1 LNRFSASGRLGKE
14 FTIGSLMNK
23 FCARTLVVL
32 STVLFLLVFG
42 GSVSAHPKDKN
53 RWDKK
58 YDTEVYLF
66 GEKPI
71 PFLVENVHILP
82 KGKVLDIAM
91 GEGRNGVYLATQGF
105 DVIGLDISQQGLNKA
120 HKLAEKNNVNIETHV
135 VDLESFTL
143 EPNTYNVILC
153 TYYMQ
158 RNLFKQFQSAL
169 KPGGMIVVETY
180 NIDYLQYARFSRE
193 WALDTNELLVIFKDM
208 RVIRY
213 QDYDD
218 GKEAYSSIIAQKS
231 IH

>member
-1 LNRFSASGRLGKE
+1 MKIFQQPKYLA
-14 FTIGSLMNK
+14 
-23 FCARTLVVL
+23 VL
-32 STVLFLLVFG
+32 TVLFFTCFVSSLL
-42 GSVSAHPKDKN
+42 AKPKDKD
-53 RWDKK
+53 RWNSK
-58 YDTEVYLF
+58 YETEVYLF

-71 PFLVENVHILP
+71 PFLVDNVHLLR

-105 DVIGLDISQQGLNKA
+105 EVLGLDISEKGLAKA
-120 HKLAEKNNVNIETHV
+120 HNLAKKNNVTIETKV

-143 EPNTYNVILC
+143 EPNSYDVILC

-158 RNLFKQFQSAL
+158 KDLFKQFQSAL

-180 NIDYLQYARFSRE
+180 NVDYLKYAQFSRK
-193 WALDTNELLVIFKDM
+193 WALDTNEMLDIFKGL

-218 GKEAYSSIIAQKS
+218 GKEAYSSIIAQKPE
-231 IH
+231 

>member
-1 LNRFSASGRLGKE
+1 MKIFQKPKYLAVLTVFF
-14 FTIGSLMNK
+14 FT
-23 FCARTLVVL
+23 C
-32 STVLFLLVFG
+32 
-42 GSVSAHPKDKN
+42 SVSSLLAKPKDKN
-53 RWDKK
+53 RWNSK
-58 YDTEVYLF
+58 YETEVYLF

-71 PFLVENVHILP
+71 PFLVDNVHLLP

-105 DVIGLDISQQGLNKA
+105 EVLGLDISEKGLEKA
-120 HKLAEKNNVNIETHV
+120 HNLAKKNKVTIATKV

-143 EPNTYNVILC
+143 EPNSYDVILC

-158 RNLFKQFQSAL
+158 KDLFKQFQSAL

-180 NIDYLQYARFSRE
+180 NVDYLKYAQFSRK
-193 WALDTNELLVIFKDM
+193 WALDTNEMLDIFKGL

-218 GKEAYSSIIAQKS
+218 GKEAYSSIIAQKPE
-231 IH
+231 

>member
-1 LNRFSASGRLGKE
+1 MKIFQQPKYLA
-14 FTIGSLMNK
+14 
-23 FCARTLVVL
+23 VL
-32 STVLFLLVFG
+32 TVLFFTC
-42 GSVSAHPKDKN
+42 SVSSLLAKPKDKD
-53 RWDKK
+53 RWNSK
-58 YDTEVYLF
+58 YETEVYLF

-71 PFLVENVHILP
+71 PFLVDNVHLLR

-105 DVIGLDISQQGLNKA
+105 EVLGLDISEKGLAKA
-120 HKLAEKNNVNIETHV
+120 HNLAKKNNVTIETKV

-143 EPNTYNVILC
+143 KPNSYDVILC

-158 RNLFKQFQSAL
+158 KNLFKQFQSAL

-180 NIDYLQYARFSRE
+180 NVDYLKYAQFSRK
-193 WALDTNELLVIFKDM
+193 WALDTNEMLDIFKGL

-218 GKEAYSSIIAQKS
+218 GKEAYSSIIAQK
-231 IH
+231 IE

>member
-1 LNRFSASGRLGKE
+1 MKIFQHPKY
-14 FTIGSLMNK
+14 I
-23 FCARTLVVL
+23 VVL
-32 STVLFLLVFG
+32 TALFFICTLGTV
-42 GSVSAHPKDKN
+42 SSALAKPKDKD
-53 RWDKK
+53 RWNNK
-58 YDTEVYLF
+58 YETEVYLF

-71 PFLVENVHILP
+71 PFLVDNVHLLP

-105 DVIGLDISQQGLNKA
+105 DVLGLDISEKGLEKA
-120 HKLAEKNNVNIETHV
+120 HNLANKNNVTIETKV

-143 EPNTYNVILC
+143 EPNSYDVILC

-180 NIDYLQYARFSRE
+180 NVDYLKYVRFSRK
-193 WALDTNELLVIFKDM
+193 WALETNELLDIFKDL

-213 QDYDD
+213 QDFDD
-218 GKEAYSSIIAQKS
+218 GKEAYSSIIALKPE
-231 IH
+231 

>member
-1 LNRFSASGRLGKE
+1 MKIFQKPKYLA
-14 FTIGSLMNK
+14 
-23 FCARTLVVL
+23 VL
-32 STVLFLLVFG
+32 TVLFFTC
-42 GSVSAHPKDKN
+42 SVSSLLAKSKDKD
-53 RWDKK
+53 RWNSK
-58 YDTEVYLF
+58 YETEVYLF

-71 PFLVENVHILP
+71 PFLVDNVHLLR

-105 DVIGLDISQQGLNKA
+105 EVLGLDISEKGLEKA
-120 HKLAEKNNVNIETHV
+120 HNLAKKNKVTIETKV

-143 EPNTYNVILC
+143 EPNSYDVILC

-158 RNLFKQFQSAL
+158 KDLFKQFQSAL

-180 NIDYLQYARFSRE
+180 NVDYLKYAQFSRK
-193 WALDTNELLVIFKDM
+193 WALDTNEMLDIFKGL

-218 GKEAYSSIIAQKS
+218 GKEAYSSIIAQKPE
-231 IH
+231 

>member
-1 LNRFSASGRLGKE
+1 MKIFQKPKYLAVLTVFF
-14 FTIGSLMNK
+14 FT
-23 FCARTLVVL
+23 C
-32 STVLFLLVFG
+32 
-42 GSVSAHPKDKN
+42 SVSSLLAKSKDKD
-53 RWDKK
+53 RWNNK
-58 YDTEVYLF
+58 YETEIYLF

-71 PFLVENVHILP
+71 PFLADNVHLLP

-105 DVIGLDISQQGLNKA
+105 EVLGLDISEKGLEKA
-120 HKLAEKNNVNIETHV
+120 HNLAKKNKVTIETKV

-143 EPNTYNVILC
+143 EPNSYDVILC

-158 RNLFKQFQSAL
+158 KDLFKQFQSAL

-180 NIDYLQYARFSRE
+180 NVDYLKYVQFSRK
-193 WALDTNELLVIFKDM
+193 WALDTNEMLDIFKGL

-218 GKEAYSSIIAQKS
+218 GKEAYSSIIAQKPE
-231 IH
+231 

>member
-1 LNRFSASGRLGKE
+1 MKIFQQPKYLA
-14 FTIGSLMNK
+14 
-23 FCARTLVVL
+23 VL
-32 STVLFLLVFG
+32 TVLFFTC
-42 GSVSAHPKDKN
+42 SVSSLLAKPKDKD
-53 RWDKK
+53 RWNSK
-58 YDTEVYLF
+58 YETEVYLF

-71 PFLVENVHILP
+71 PFLVDNVHLLR

-105 DVIGLDISQQGLNKA
+105 EVLGLDISEKGLAKA
-120 HKLAEKNNVNIETHV
+120 HNLAKKNNVTIETKV

-143 EPNTYNVILC
+143 EPNSYDVILC

-158 RNLFKQFQSAL
+158 KDLFKQFQSAL

-180 NIDYLQYARFSRE
+180 NVDYLKYAQFSRK
-193 WALDTNELLVIFKDM
+193 WALDTNEMLDIFKGL

-218 GKEAYSSIIAQKS
+218 GKEAYSSIIAQKPE
-231 IH
+231 

>member
-1 LNRFSASGRLGKE
+1 MKIFQKPKYLA
-14 FTIGSLMNK
+14 
-23 FCARTLVVL
+23 VL
-32 STVLFLLVFG
+32 TVLFFTC
-42 GSVSAHPKDKN
+42 SVSSLLAKPKDKD
-53 RWDKK
+53 RWNSK
-58 YDTEVYLF
+58 YETEVYLF

-71 PFLVENVHILP
+71 PFLVDNVHLLP

-105 DVIGLDISQQGLNKA
+105 EVLGLDISEKGLEKA
-120 HKLAEKNNVNIETHV
+120 HNLAKKNKVTIETKV

-143 EPNTYNVILC
+143 EPNSYDVILC

-158 RNLFKQFQSAL
+158 KDLFKQFQSAL

-180 NIDYLQYARFSRE
+180 NVDYLKYAQFSRK
-193 WALDTNELLVIFKDM
+193 WALDTNEMLDIFKGL

-218 GKEAYSSIIAQKS
+218 GKEAYSSIIAQKPE
-231 IH
+231 

>member
-1 LNRFSASGRLGKE
+1 MKIFQQPKYLAVLTVFF
-14 FTIGSLMNK
+14 FT
-23 FCARTLVVL
+23 C
-32 STVLFLLVFG
+32 
-42 GSVSAHPKDKN
+42 SVSSLLAKPKDKD
-53 RWDKK
+53 RWNSK
-58 YDTEVYLF
+58 YETEVYLF

-71 PFLVENVHILP
+71 PFLADNVHLLP

-105 DVIGLDISQQGLNKA
+105 EVLGLDISEKGLEKA
-120 HKLAEKNNVNIETHV
+120 HNLAKKNKVTIETKV

-143 EPNTYNVILC
+143 EPNSYDVILC

-158 RNLFKQFQSAL
+158 KDLFKQFQSAL

-180 NIDYLQYARFSRE
+180 NVDYLKYVQFSRK
-193 WALDTNELLVIFKDM
+193 WALDTNEMLDIFKGL

-218 GKEAYSSIIAQKS
+218 GKEAYSSIIAQKPE
-231 IH
+231 

>member
-1 LNRFSASGRLGKE
+1 MKIFPTHKYIA
-14 FTIGSLMNK
+14 
-23 FCARTLVVL
+23 VL
-32 STVLFLLVFG
+32 TGLVFLC
-42 GSVSAHPKDKN
+42 SVTAVLAHPKDKG

-58 YDTEVYLF
+58 YSTEVYLF

-71 PFLVENVHILP
+71 PFLVDNVHLLP

-105 DVIGLDISQQGLNKA
+105 EVLGLDISEKGLTKA
-120 HKLAEKNNVNIETHV
+120 HKLSEKNNVTIETKV
-135 VDLESFTL
+135 VDLENFTL
-143 EPNTYNVILC
+143 EPNTYDVILC

-158 RNLFKQFQSAL
+158 KDLFKQFESAL

-180 NIDYLQYARFSRE
+180 NIDYLKYARFSRK
-193 WALDTNELLVIFKDM
+193 WALDTNELLDIFKGL

-218 GKEAYSSIIAQKS
+218 GKEAYSSIIAQKPE
-231 IH
+231 

>member
-1 LNRFSASGRLGKE
+1 MKIFQKPKYLAVLTVFF
-14 FTIGSLMNK
+14 FT
-23 FCARTLVVL
+23 C
-32 STVLFLLVFG
+32 
-42 GSVSAHPKDKN
+42 SVSSLLAKPKDKD
-53 RWDKK
+53 RWNSK
-58 YDTEVYLF
+58 YETEVYLF

-71 PFLVENVHILP
+71 PFLADNVHLLP

-105 DVIGLDISQQGLNKA
+105 EVLGLDISEKGLEKA
-120 HKLAEKNNVNIETHV
+120 HNLAKKNKVTIETKV

-143 EPNTYNVILC
+143 EPNSYDVILC

-158 RNLFKQFQSAL
+158 KDLFKQFQSAL

-180 NIDYLQYARFSRE
+180 NVDYLKYAQFSRK
-193 WALDTNELLVIFKDM
+193 WALDTNEMLDIFKGL

-218 GKEAYSSIIAQKS
+218 GKEAYSSIIAQKPE
-231 IH
+231 

>member
-1 LNRFSASGRLGKE
+1 MKIFQKQKYLA
-14 FTIGSLMNK
+14 
-23 FCARTLVVL
+23 VL
-32 STVLFLLVFG
+32 TVLFFTC
-42 GSVSAHPKDKN
+42 SVSSLLAKPKDKD
-53 RWDKK
+53 RWNSK
-58 YDTEVYLF
+58 YETEVYLF

-71 PFLVENVHILP
+71 PFLVDNVHLLP

-105 DVIGLDISQQGLNKA
+105 EVLGLDISEKGLAKA
-120 HKLAEKNNVNIETHV
+120 HNLAKKNNVTIETKV

-143 EPNTYNVILC
+143 EPNSYDVILC

-158 RNLFKQFQSAL
+158 KDLFKQFQSAL

-180 NIDYLQYARFSRE
+180 NVDYLKYAQFSRK
-193 WALDTNELLVIFKDM
+193 WALDTNEMLDIFKGL

-218 GKEAYSSIIAQKS
+218 GKEAYSSIIAQKPE
-231 IH
+231 

>member
-1 LNRFSASGRLGKE
+1 MKNFQQSKYLAVLTVFF
-14 FTIGSLMNK
+14 FT
-23 FCARTLVVL
+23 C
-32 STVLFLLVFG
+32 
-42 GSVSAHPKDKN
+42 SVSSLLAKPKDKD
-53 RWDKK
+53 RWNSK
-58 YDTEVYLF
+58 YETEVYLF

-71 PFLVENVHILP
+71 PFLVDNVHLLR

-105 DVIGLDISQQGLNKA
+105 EVLGLDISEKGLEKA
-120 HKLAEKNNVNIETHV
+120 HNLAKKNKVTIETKV

-143 EPNTYNVILC
+143 EPNSYDVILC

-158 RNLFKQFQSAL
+158 KDLFKQFQSAL

-180 NIDYLQYARFSRE
+180 NVDYLKYVQFSRK
-193 WALDTNELLVIFKDM
+193 WALDTNEMLDIFKGL

-218 GKEAYSSIIAQKS
+218 GKEAYSSIIAQKPE
-231 IH
+231 

>member
-1 LNRFSASGRLGKE
+1 MKIFQQPKYLA
-14 FTIGSLMNK
+14 
-23 FCARTLVVL
+23 VL
-32 STVLFLLVFG
+32 TVLFFTC
-42 GSVSAHPKDKN
+42 SVSSLLAKPKDKD
-53 RWDKK
+53 RWNSK
-58 YDTEVYLF
+58 YETEVYLF

-71 PFLVENVHILP
+71 PFLVDNVHLLR

-105 DVIGLDISQQGLNKA
+105 EVLGLDISEKGLEKA
-120 HKLAEKNNVNIETHV
+120 HNLAKKNNVTIETKV

-143 EPNTYNVILC
+143 EPNSYDVILC

-158 RNLFKQFQSAL
+158 KDLFKQFQSAL

-180 NIDYLQYARFSRE
+180 NVDYLKYAQFSRK
-193 WALDTNELLVIFKDM
+193 WALDTNEMLDIFKGL

-218 GKEAYSSIIAQKS
+218 GKEAYSSIIAQKPE
-231 IH
+231 

>member
-1 LNRFSASGRLGKE
+1 MKIFQQPKYLA
-14 FTIGSLMNK
+14 
-23 FCARTLVVL
+23 VL
-32 STVLFLLVFG
+32 TVLFFTC
-42 GSVSAHPKDKN
+42 SVSSLLAKPKDKD
-53 RWDKK
+53 RWNSK
-58 YDTEVYLF
+58 YETEVYLF

-71 PFLVENVHILP
+71 PFLVDNVHLLR

-105 DVIGLDISQQGLNKA
+105 EVLGLDISEKGLKKA
-120 HKLAEKNNVNIETHV
+120 HNLAKKNKVTIKTKV

-143 EPNTYNVILC
+143 EPNSYDVILC

-158 RNLFKQFQSAL
+158 KDLFKQFQSAL

-180 NIDYLQYARFSRE
+180 NVDYLKYAQFSRK
-193 WALDTNELLVIFKDM
+193 WALDTNEMLDIFKGL

-218 GKEAYSSIIAQKS
+218 GKEAYSSIIAQKPE
-231 IH
+231 

>member
-1 LNRFSASGRLGKE
+1 MKIFQQSKYLAVLTVFF
-14 FTIGSLMNK
+14 FT
-23 FCARTLVVL
+23 C
-32 STVLFLLVFG
+32 
-42 GSVSAHPKDKN
+42 SVSSLLAKPKDKD
-53 RWDKK
+53 RWNSK
-58 YDTEVYLF
+58 YETEVYLF

-71 PFLVENVHILP
+71 PFLADNVHLLP

-105 DVIGLDISQQGLNKA
+105 EVLGLDISEKGLEKA
-120 HKLAEKNNVNIETHV
+120 HNLAKKNKVTIETKV

-143 EPNTYNVILC
+143 EPNSYDVILC

-158 RNLFKQFQSAL
+158 KDLFKQFQSAL

-180 NIDYLQYARFSRE
+180 NVDYLKYAQFSRK
-193 WALDTNELLVIFKDM
+193 WALDTNEMLNIFKGL

-218 GKEAYSSIIAQKS
+218 GKEAYSSIIAQKPE
-231 IH
+231 

>member
-1 LNRFSASGRLGKE
+1 MKIFQKPKYLAVLTVFF
-14 FTIGSLMNK
+14 FT
-23 FCARTLVVL
+23 C
-32 STVLFLLVFG
+32 
-42 GSVSAHPKDKN
+42 SVSSLLAKPKDKN
-53 RWDKK
+53 RWNSK
-58 YDTEVYLF
+58 YETEVYLF

-71 PFLVENVHILP
+71 PFLVDNVHLLP

-105 DVIGLDISQQGLNKA
+105 EVLGLDISEKGLEKA
-120 HKLAEKNNVNIETHV
+120 HNLAKIHNVTIETKV

-143 EPNTYNVILC
+143 EPNGYDVILC

-158 RNLFKQFQSAL
+158 KNLFKQFQSAL

-180 NIDYLQYARFSRE
+180 NVDYLKYAQFSRK
-193 WALDTNELLVIFKDM
+193 WALDTNEMLDIFKGL

-218 GKEAYSSIIAQKS
+218 GKEAYSSIIAQKPE
-231 IH
+231 

>member
-1 LNRFSASGRLGKE
+1 MKIFQQPKYLA
-14 FTIGSLMNK
+14 
-23 FCARTLVVL
+23 VL
-32 STVLFLLVFG
+32 TVLFFTC
-42 GSVSAHPKDKN
+42 SVSSLLAKPKDKD
-53 RWDKK
+53 RWNSK
-58 YDTEVYLF
+58 YETEVYLF

-71 PFLVENVHILP
+71 PFLADNVHLLP

-105 DVIGLDISQQGLNKA
+105 EVLGLDISEKGLEKA
-120 HKLAEKNNVNIETHV
+120 HNLAKKNKVTIETKV

-143 EPNTYNVILC
+143 EPNSYDVILC

-158 RNLFKQFQSAL
+158 KDLFKQFQSAL

-180 NIDYLQYARFSRE
+180 NVDYLKYAQFSRK
-193 WALDTNELLVIFKDM
+193 WALDTNEMLDIFKGL

-218 GKEAYSSIIAQKS
+218 GKEAYSSIIAQKPE
-231 IH
+231 

>member
-1 LNRFSASGRLGKE
+1 MKIFQKPKYLAVLTVFF
-14 FTIGSLMNK
+14 FT
-23 FCARTLVVL
+23 C
-32 STVLFLLVFG
+32 
-42 GSVSAHPKDKN
+42 SVSSLLAKPKDKD
-53 RWDKK
+53 RWNSK
-58 YDTEVYLF
+58 YETEVYLF

-71 PFLVENVHILP
+71 PFLVDNVHLLR

-105 DVIGLDISQQGLNKA
+105 EVLGLDISEKGLEKA
-120 HKLAEKNNVNIETHV
+120 HNLAKKNKVTIATKV

-143 EPNTYNVILC
+143 EPNSYDVILC

-158 RNLFKQFQSAL
+158 KDLFKQFQSAL

-180 NIDYLQYARFSRE
+180 NVDYLKYAQFSRK
-193 WALDTNELLVIFKDM
+193 WALDTNEMLDIFKGL

-218 GKEAYSSIIAQKS
+218 GKEAYSSIIAQKPE
-231 IH
+231 